1 VNRNPHPSDGS
12 EHLITRR
19 RKQLGMTKAELARL
33 AGVHRNYLADVE
45 ARRSSPT
52 ARFLARLAGPLA
64 CEPADLFE
72 AERVAS

>member
-1 VNRNPHPSDGS
+1 
-12 EHLITRR
+12 
-19 RKQLGMTKAELARL
+19 MTKAELARL